1 MTEGL
6 RRRLQSHFA
15 PHDEQLIPWHEF
27 ATVSDLERAAW
38 AWAWRRFTQAAVDG
52 LDQLPPDRWFRVR
65 YEHVVTD
72 PDTTARALG
81 AFLRLRAA
89 DIDQLQTALHDGVQT
104 SVGRWEATLSPQEA
118 DVVSRECGPLLGRLG
133 YE

>member
-1 MTEGL
+1 MG
-6 RRRLQSHFA
+6 
-15 PHDEQLIPWHEF
+15 
-27 ATVSDLERAAW
+27 VGVGV
-38 AWAWRRFTQAAVDG
+38 RRFTQAAVDG

-89 DIDQLQTALHDGVQT
+89 DIDQL
-104 SVGRWEATLSPQEA
+104 
-118 DVVSRECGPLLGRLG
+118 
-133 YE
+133 